1 MTTPASSTPVWTQRL
16 RVCSYDVD
24 STRRATSVSVCRYF
38 LDAAW
43 NHAETLG
50 VGFARLAAQG
60 RFWVLSRLRIEFA
73 RCPAWGE
80 AFALRTWP
88 RGVKSVFALR
98 DFEMTDDAGSRLAA
112 GTSAWLVVDLV
123 TKRPQRLD
131 RLMPGLSEMN
141 GPSALGRD
149 PEKLPDGEPGDEA
162 FSAPV
167 RYTDLDVNRHV
178 GSSGY
183 VAWLLDAY
191 PPGFHGEH
199 GLRLLEV
206 NYLGETRQGDMLSV
220 RTRQTSTMLYE
231 HSLTQTGGR
240 DICRARLT
248 WEKTPAPER

>member
-183 VAWLLDAY
+183 VA
-191 PPGFHGEH
+191 
-199 GLRLLEV
+199 
-206 NYLGETRQGDMLSV
+206 
-220 RTRQTSTMLYE
+220 
-231 HSLTQTGGR
+231 
-240 DICRARLT
+240 
-248 WEKTPAPER
+248 